1 MKSEVPKV
9 LHEVAGTPM
18 LGHVLGALKEL
29 KVKRTVVVVGHG
41 SKSVRE
47 KFADSGVEFVE
58 QTAQLGTGHAVM
70 SAMGALKGFKGKV
83 LVLSGDVPLIT
94 SATLKGLIRVHKKGR
109 GEREAALSFVSAILH
124 DATGYGRVT
133 RGANNAITSI
143 VEQKDCTP
151 VERLINEI
159 NTGLYLF
166 DSEFLFKNI
175 KKLKTAN
182 AQGEYYLPDLIG
194 IAVAEG
200 RPVRALTHMD
210 VLEVMGV
217 NNRVELARAT
227 AIMRIRILKE
237 LMLSGVTI
245 IDPGVTYID
254 ASVRV
259 GKDTVISPGVHL
271 EGSTV
276 IGAGCVIEEG
286 VKIVDSRI
294 GDGSIVKSS
303 SVVEASRVGS
313 NARIGPFAH
322 LRPGNSLSDD
332 VRIGNFVELKKCKVG
347 RGSKAGHLSYL
358 GDAVIGKDVNIGAG
372 TVTCNYDGKNKFV
385 TTIADN
391 VFVGSDSQLIAPV
404 KVGKNAYVGSGT
416 TVTKD
421 VPAGA
426 LVVAR
431 VEQKIKKGWV
441 AKKGRMAE
449 SVKKSVR
456 KSASRSRK
464 KIKRGK

>member
-41 SKSVRE
+41 SESVRE
-47 KFADSGVEFVE
+47 KFVDSGVEFVE
-58 QTAQLGTGHAVM
+58 QKVRLGTGHAVM
-70 SAMGALKGFKGKV
+70 SAMDALKGFKGKV

-109 GEREAALSFVSAILH
+109 GEAEAAISFVSAILH
-124 DATGYGRVT
+124 DATGYGRVK
-133 RGANNAITSI
+133 RGAGNAITSI

-175 KKLKTAN
+175 KKLKSAN

-200 RPVRALTHMD
+200 RPVRALTHID

-227 AIMRIRILKE
+227 AIMRLRILKE
-237 LMLSGVTI
+237 LMLSGVTML
-245 IDPGVTYID
+245 DPGATYID

-259 GKDTVISPGVHL
+259 GKDAVIYPGVHL
-271 EGSTV
+271 KGSTV
-276 IGAGCVIEEG
+276 IGPGCVIEEG
-286 VKIVDSRI
+286 VRIVDSQI
-294 GDGSIVKSS
+294 GAGSVVKSS
-303 SVVEASRVGS
+303 SVVEGSRVGKG
-313 NARIGPFAH
+313 ACIGPFAH
-322 LRPGNSLSDD
+322 LRPGNSLSDG
-332 VRIGNFVELKKCKVG
+332 VRIGNFVELKKCKIDK
-347 RGSKAGHLSYL
+347 GSKAGHLSYL
-358 GDAVIGKDVNIGAG
+358 GDAVIGKNVNIGAG
-372 TVTCNYDGKNKFV
+372 TITCNYDGKNKFV
-385 TTIADN
+385 TTIEDN
-391 VFVGSDSQLIAPV
+391 VFVGSDSQLIAPI

-441 AKKGRMAE
+441 AKQGRMVE
-449 SVKKSVR
+449 SSKKSVR